1 MTLHY
6 KNRWRADN
14 MKKFLFI
21 PVIVAACFACQPSD
35 EECAQALVSQ
45 AQQLVENGQW
55 RQARIVL
62 DSLHATYP
70 KQVTFRRSAKALED
84 SITYLEAQRTL
95 AYVDTLLPPLLEQSD
110 KLIKQFKYEKN
121 DKYETY
127 GKYVHRLLITG
138 GNTSRNFL
146 QAYVRDDHQTI
157 VKSYYY
163 GSAQVNQQSITLS
176 ADEENTTFRGR
187 NHHFQDEAHHEIMT
201 LENDNALALLNFIS
215 AHHTQRIRVEGK
227 GDKPTRNWVYY
238 LNDKEKEAL
247 AATYQLGWLMKDIN
261 QLEQMQ
267 RVANTQVARYNQK
280 K

>member
-1 MTLHY
+1 MMMR
-6 KNRWRADN
+6 NI
-14 MKKFLFI
+14 FFI
-21 PVIVAACFACQPSD
+21 PIILFACVSCQPSD
-35 EECAQALVSQ
+35 EECAQSLVNE
-45 AQQLVENGQW
+45 AHRLVENGQW

-62 DSLHATYP
+62 DSLHVTYP
-70 KQVTFRRSAKALED
+70 KQVSFRRSAKALED

-127 GKYVHRLLITG
+127 GKYVHRLLATG

-146 QAYVRDDHQTI
+146 QAYVRDDRQTV

-163 GSAQVNQQSITLS
+163 GASQVNQQSITLS
-176 ADEENTTFRGR
+176 AGEENTTFRGR
-187 NHHFQDEAHHEIMT
+187 NHHFQDDAHHEIMT

-215 AHHTQRIRVEGK
+215 AHYTHRVRVEGN

-238 LNDKEKEAL
+238 LNDKEKDAL
-247 AATYQLGWLMKDIN
+247 SATYQLGWLMKDIN

-267 RVANTQVARYNQK
+267 RVANAQVTRYNQK